1 MASAMPH
8 LHLQLMQLLGPLILG
23 MKREGV
29 PLSAQV
35 VELLGPLILG
45 MKRDVPRLRVNLTL
59 VYV

>member
-1 MASAMPH
+1 
-8 LHLQLMQLLGPLILG
+8 MQLLGPLILG